1 MDKFVIRG
9 GTPLRGVVTV
19 SGAKNAALPAMAA
32 ALLAPGRVVLRN
44 IPNVMDVRT
53 MKRLLER
60 MGASVTFAN
69 NVLTIDTS
77 DGIGHEAPYDLV
89 KTMRASYYVLGP
101 LLGRLGQARVSLP
114 GGCAIGARPIDLHL
128 FGMKELGAEIE
139 IEHGYVVAKG
149 RRLSG
154 KAMRLAGK
162 HGSSVGATINVMMA
176 ACLAKGKTSIEQ
188 AACEPEV
195 TDVADLLNKMGA
207 RIAGAGTPV
216 MEIEG
221 VEVLHGAEHTL
232 IADRIECGTFLV
244 AAAITGGELEVKA
257 CEPRQVWSVVE
268 KLREACVVV
277 EVKDHGLIVANPKP
291 HCAVDM
297 TVAPY
302 PGFPTDMQAQ
312 MMALAT
318 VTPGISV
325 ITETIFENRFMHVL
339 ELERL
344 GANIRIESTSAIVK
358 GVPKLTGAPVMA
370 SDLRASAALVLAGM
384 VAEGETEISR
394 VYHIDRGYE
403 GIEIKLNAVG
413 ARIERIH
420 EPWG

>member
-1 MDKFVIRG
+1 MDKFVIQGR
-9 GTPLRGVVTV
+9 TPLRGSIQV

-32 ALLAPGRVVLRN
+32 CLLAPAKIVLKN
-44 IPNVMDVRT
+44 VPNVMDVRT

-60 MGASVTFAN
+60 MGATVTFAN
-69 NVLTIDTS
+69 NVLTVDTS

-128 FGMKELGAEIE
+128 LGMKELGAEIE

-176 ACLAKGKTSIEQ
+176 ATLARGKTIIEQ

-195 TDVADLLNKMGA
+195 TDVADLLNRMGA
-207 RIAGAGTPV
+207 KITGAGTPV
-216 MEIEG
+216 MEILG
-221 VEVLHGAEHTL
+221 VEALHEAEHTL
-232 IADRIECGTFLV
+232 ISDRIECSTYLV
-244 AAAITGGELEVKA
+244 AGAITGGELEVVN
-257 CEPRQVWSVVE
+257 CEPRLVWSVVE
-268 KLREACVVV
+268 KLREACVEV
-277 EVKDHGLIVANPKP
+277 EIRDHRILVTNPRP
-291 HCAVDM
+291 RCTVDV

-312 MMALAT
+312 IMALAT

-325 ITETIFENRFMHVL
+325 ITETIFENRFMQVL
-339 ELERL
+339 ELQRL
-344 GANIRIESTSAIVK
+344 GANIRIEGTSAIVK
-358 GVPKLTGAPVMA
+358 GVAKLTGAPVMA

>member
-1 MDKFVIRG
+1 MDKFLIQG
-9 GTPLRGVVTV
+9 GTSLHGSIFV

-32 ALLAPGRVVLRN
+32 CLLAPTKVVLKN
-44 IPNVMDVRT
+44 VPNVMDVRT

-60 MGASVTFAN
+60 MGATVTFAN
-69 NVLTIDTS
+69 NVLTVDTS
-77 DGIGHEAPYDLV
+77 DGIAHEAPYDLV

-176 ACLAKGKTSIEQ
+176 ATLARGKTIIEQ

-195 TDVADLLNKMGA
+195 IDIADLLNRMGA
-207 RIAGAGTPV
+207 KITGAGTPV
-216 MEIEG
+216 MEILG
-221 VEVLHGAEHTL
+221 VEALHEAEHTL
-232 IADRIECGTFLV
+232 ISDRIECGTYLV
-244 AAAITGGELEVKA
+244 AGAITRGKLEVVN
-257 CEPRQVWSVVE
+257 CEPRLVWSVVE
-268 KLREACVVV
+268 KLREACVDV
-277 EVKDHGLIVANPKP
+277 EVQDYRILVTNPKLR
-291 HCAVDM
+291 CAVDVS
-297 TVAPY
+297 VAPY

-325 ITETIFENRFMHVL
+325 ITETIFENRFMQVL
-339 ELERL
+339 ELQRL
-344 GANIRIESTSAIVK
+344 GANIRIEGSSAIVK
-358 GVPKLTGAPVMA
+358 GVSKLTGAPVMA

-403 GIEIKLNAVG
+403 GIEKKLNAVG

-420 EPWG
+420 EPMG

>member
-32 ALLAPGRVVLRN
+32 CLLASAKIVLKN
-44 IPNVMDVRT
+44 VPNVMDVRT

-69 NVLTIDTS
+69 NVLTVDTS

-149 RRLSG
+149 RRLAG

-176 ACLAKGKTSIEQ
+176 ATLAKGKTIIEQ

-195 TDVADLLNKMGA
+195 TDVADLLNLMGA
-207 RIAGAGTPV
+207 KITGAGTPV
-216 MEIEG
+216 MEILG
-221 VEVLHGAEHTL
+221 VEALHGAEHTL
-232 IADRIECGTFLV
+232 ISDRIECGTYLV
-244 AAAITGGELEVKA
+244 AGAITGGELEVVN
-257 CEPRQVWSVVE
+257 CEPRLVGSVVE
-268 KLREACVVV
+268 KLQEACVEVV
-277 EVKDHGLIVANPKP
+277 IRDHRILVTNPRP
-291 HCAVDM
+291 RCAVDV
-297 TVAPY
+297 TVTPY

-325 ITETIFENRFMHVL
+325 ITETIFENRFMQVL
-339 ELERL
+339 ELQRL
-344 GANIRIESTSAIVK
+344 GANIRIEGSSAIVK
-358 GVPKLTGAPVMA
+358 GVSNLTGAPVMA

-403 GIEIKLNAVG
+403 GIENKLNAVG

-420 EPWG
+420 EPMG